1 MDKNFS
7 IGNRVRELRNERN
20 LSQEQLAL
28 MAEIT
33 TAYLGQIERNEKN
46 PTVAVVGK
54 ICMALEIELSDFFS
68 KNEIVQKELDPLTT
82 QILCQVK
89 NEDEEV
95 KQIILQVTKQILK
108 LKRDK

>member
-7 IGNRVRELRNERN
+7 IGNRVRKLRNERN

-28 MAEIT
+28 TAEIT

-54 ICMALEIELSDFFS
+54 ICMALEIELSDFS
-68 KNEIVQKELDPLTT
+68 QKTRLF
-82 QILCQVK
+82 
-89 NEDEEV
+89 
-95 KQIILQVTKQILK
+95 
-108 LKRDK
+108 KRNWIH

>member
-1 MDKNFS
+1 MSKNFS

-28 MAEIT
+28 AAEIT

-46 PTVAVVGK
+46 PTVSVVGK

-68 KNEIVQKELDPLTT
+68 ENEIVQRELDSLTT
-82 QILCQVK
+82 QILYQVK

-95 KQIILQVTKQILK
+95 KQIILQVIKQMLK
-108 LKRDK
+108 LRKDK